1 MPFRLFDAPQ
11 AEPSQFVGFAG
22 NIIDRQ
28 SENRADDSVEKAL
41 ADPATRLLLMGS
53 GRILLK
59 FDPEGQAQGYFTSAE
74 AVTLGSE
81 TGNAVLLGFS
91 PGGPVVAIPVAA
103 EPEALPQ
110 TIFSLRE
117 RA

>member
-1 MPFRLFDAPQ
+1 MQFRLFDAPQ

-59 FDPEGQAQGYFTSAE
+59 LDDEGATEGYFTSAE
-74 AVTLGSE
+74 AVSLGSE

-91 PGGPVVAIPVAA
+91 STGRVVAKFGSA
-103 EPEALPQ
+103 
-110 TIFSLRE
+110 
-117 RA
+117 